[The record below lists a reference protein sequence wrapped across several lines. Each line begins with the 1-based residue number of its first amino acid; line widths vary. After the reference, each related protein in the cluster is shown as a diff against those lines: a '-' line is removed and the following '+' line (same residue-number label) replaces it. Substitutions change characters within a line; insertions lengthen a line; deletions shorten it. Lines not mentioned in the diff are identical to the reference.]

1 MRNGNLGVFIGHPVL
16 GGRAEERTLT
26 HAALRLVG
34 AAGRQLFALSARPE
48 PSADL
53 RRPTLMRGL
62 RFIGVAL
69 VALYAVVV
77 GVGVLV
83 DTLPQSPSV
92 ITVLAVAQA
101 APITLIRYRPMA
113 AWWLAL
119 FAAVPYLILIGSSSA
134 PTAGSAFWPWSLGGI
149 VAILFTGLTVACQV
163 PYPVWSAQWL
173 IVGAVAVAAELI
185 FPGRAQL
192 NNGLAL
198 SAFYAA
204 GLAVIAAARWLRDV
218 RRELRRQVGLTER
231 ERVRRTALE
240 ERARIARELHDVVA
254 HHMSVI
260 AVQAEAAPYRV
271 TGLDPVAAES
281 FTSIRQ
287 NALAALKEM
296 RHILGM
302 LRSDQDTAD
311 RYAPQPTLADL
322 DELFDNC
329 RSAGMTLRTDIHGDV
344 RSLPEQVEL
353 IAYRVLQEALSNAI
367 RHAPGC
373 DVEVEVGYG
382 PAVLNL
388 RVSNGPSTT
397 SRPPSPGGGHGLVGM
412 RERAAVLGAT
422 LRAGSRD
429 DGWYEVTMAL
439 PVAEG

>member
-1 MRNGNLGVFIGHPVL
+1 M
-16 GGRAEERTLT
+16 TC
-26 HAALRLVG
+26 AALRSAG
-34 AAGRQLFALSARPE
+34 ATGRRLFALSAGPE
-48 PSADL
+48 PDVDL
-53 RRPTLMRGL
+53 RRPALTRGL
-62 RFIGVAL
+62 RFIGVTL
-69 VALYAVVV
+69 VTLYTAVV

-83 DTLPQSPSV
+83 DTLPQST
-92 ITVLAVAQA
+92 TVLIGLAVAQA
-101 APITLIRYRPMA
+101 APIALIRYRPIA

-119 FAAVPYLILIGSSSA
+119 VTAMPYLVLVGSFTA
-134 PTAGSAFWPWSLGGI
+134 PAADGAFWPWSLGGI
-149 VAILFTGLTVACQV
+149 VAILFTGLTVAYQV
-163 PYPVWSAQWL
+163 PYPVSVAQWL
-173 IVGAVAVAAELI
+173 IVSAVAVAAELI
-185 FPGRAQL
+185 FPARAQL
-192 NNGLAL
+192 NNGLVL

-204 GLAVIAAARWLRDV
+204 GLAVIATARWLRDV
-218 RRELRRQVGLTER
+218 RRELHRQVGLTER
-231 ERVRRTALE
+231 ERLRRTALE

-302 LRSDQDTAD
+302 LRSVQDTAA

-322 DELFDNC
+322 GQLFGNC
-329 RSAGMTLRTDIHGDV
+329 RGAGLTLRTDIHGDV
-344 RSLPEQVEL
+344 RPLPEQVEL

-367 RHAPGC
+367 RHAPGS

-382 PAVLNL
+382 PAVLDL
-388 RVSNGPSTT
+388 RVANSPAT
-397 SRPPSPGGGHGLVGM
+397 SSRSPSPGGGHGMTGM

-422 LRAGSRD
+422 LRAGPRD

-439 PVAEG
+439 PVARG